1 MTQSIATSD
10 AAPEKMLL
18 GPGDPGYE
26 RARSLW
32 NAAVVRHP
40 AVAARPAGASDV
52 AAAIGHARAHG
63 LEVAVRGGG
72 HSVSGASCV
81 DGGIVIDLGARMT
94 RVVVDPQARRARC
107 GGGATMADLDAA
119 TQQHGL
125 AVTGG
130 TISHTGVGGLA
141 LGGGYG
147 YLTQAAGLLTDNLVA
162 AQVVLADGR
171 VVRAADDEHPDL
183 LWALRGGGGNF
194 GVVTEF
200 EFALH
205 PVGPQVHVA
214 MLYWELERCAP
225 ALRLARDI
233 CAGLPRDAGALVAGV
248 NAPPAPFV
256 PPEHQLA
263 PCVAMILVGF
273 GDAAAHD
280 DRIAGIRARLAPA
293 FELVQ
298 DMPYV
303 ALQQMID
310 GAGPWGMHAYS
321 KGLLLDDLTD
331 DAIAVIAEHLPRKS
345 SPMSLIPIFPLG
357 GAYADIADDA
367 TALSARRSAR
377 FNISIDAIAPTPE
390 LMATDREWV
399 RGLWDALQPFTCRD
413 GEYVNFMS
421 EYESDRVRSAY
432 GTKYD
437 RLAAIKATYDPDNL
451 FRGNANI
458 TPARPAVSPGK

>member
-1 MTQSIATSD
+1 MNHSID
-10 AAPEKMLL
+10 ARGAVRKGLL
-18 GPGDPGYE
+18 GGAGDPGYE

-32 NAAVVRHP
+32 NAAIDRHP
-40 AVAARPAGASDV
+40 AVVACPAGARDV
-52 AAAIGHARAHG
+52 AAAVGHARARG
-63 LEVAVRGGG
+63 LELAVRGGG
-72 HSVSGASCV
+72 HSASGASCV
-81 DGGIVIDLGARMT
+81 DGGMVIDLGARMT
-94 RVVVDPQARRARC
+94 AVVVDPQTRRVRC

-119 TQQHGL
+119 TQRRGL

-147 YLTQAAGLLTDNLVA
+147 YLTQMAGLLVDNLVA

-171 VVRAADDEHPDL
+171 VVRADADEHPDL

-200 EFALH
+200 EFNLH

-214 MLYWELERCAP
+214 MLFWELERCTP
-225 ALRLARDI
+225 ALQLARDV
-233 CAGLPRDAGALVAGV
+233 CAELPRDAGILIAGL
-248 NAPPAPFV
+248 NAAPAPFV

-263 PCVAMILVGF
+263 PGIAMILVGF

-280 DRIAGIRARLAPA
+280 HRLAKVCARLTPA
-293 FELVQ
+293 FEMVQ

-321 KGLLLDDLTD
+321 KGLVLDDLTD
-331 DAIAVIAEHLPRKS
+331 DAIAVLADHLPRKS
-345 SPMSLIPIFPLG
+345 SPMSVLPIFPLG
-357 GAYADIADDA
+357 GAYADVPDDA
-367 TALSARRSAR
+367 TALSTRRSAR
-377 FNISIDAIAPTPE
+377 FNVSIDAIAPTPE
-390 LMATDREWV
+390 LMAIDREWV
-399 RGLWDALQPFTCRD
+399 RGLWDALQPFARQG

-421 EYESDRVRSAY
+421 EYEPDRIRSAY
-432 GTKYD
+432 GTKFD
-437 RLAAIKATYDPDNL
+437 RLAAIKATYDPDNV

-458 TPARPAVSPGK
+458 TPAQPTV